1 MWKKLSSLF
10 KRQTK
15 ANASPPAF
23 AAIRADVEAI
33 LQLDLVSEA
42 NRENHDPQILV
53 VLERLNA
60 EIERVRLQADGYPA
74 TNAIAANVWL
84 DGAGYANMACALTQ
98 HFQQAGWLKQE
109 HNASLLWAKAT
120 TAVCSHYHHLV
131 GPAMLAHADCH
142 DRLGN
147 GDRAAQMYVG
157 VVQDFSCFVLNGCND
172 DAEEP
177 TEEERVAVESLQVAA
192 QRLSAT
198 GMSHVGSTSLAT
210 VLSRADE
217 ILARGR
223 R

>member
-10 KRQTK
+10 NRQTE
-15 ANASPPAF
+15 ASASPSAF

-33 LQLDLVSEA
+33 LQLDLVSDA
-42 NRENHDPQILV
+42 NREKHGPQILA
-53 VLERLNA
+53 VLERLSA
-60 EIERVRLQADGYPA
+60 EIERVRLQAGGYPA
-74 TNAIAANVWL
+74 TNTIAANVWL

-98 HFQQAGWLKQE
+98 RFQQAGWLKHE
-109 HNASLLWAKAT
+109 HNASLLWAQAT

-131 GPAMLAHADCH
+131 GPAMIAHADCH

-157 VVQDFSCFVLNGCND
+157 VVQDFSIFVLDGCND

-177 TEEERVAVESLQVAA
+177 TEEERVAIESLQTAA

-198 GMSHVGSTSLAT
+198 GMSHVDSISLAT
-210 VLSRADE
+210 VLARADE